1 MRKVEWRHWRR
12 SGVFIVNFEHI
23 LHLFLV
29 ILSLSLNRW
38 RSFRGLHKILD
49 TTYESKKY
57 LEIIFLPERNLLWAS
72 SFAKQKQQE
81 HSKLDQ
87 KLKQSLGG
95 DNRWDSSNHS
105 KLTFDQQKHLFASVA
120 LVLLNFFMNSAFN
133 VA

>member
-81 HSKLDQ
+81 HSKLAQ

-105 KLTFDQQKHLFASVA
+105 KLTFDQQKHLFVGVRQYKCGLSVA
-120 LVLLNFFMNSAFN
+120 
-133 VA
+133 

>member
-1 MRKVEWRHWRR
+1 MRKVEWRLWRR

-38 RSFRGLHKILD
+38 RSFRGLHKILGIA
-49 TTYESKKY
+49 YESEKY
-57 LEIIFLPERNLLWAS
+57 LEIIFLPKRNLRWAS

-95 DNRWDSSNHS
+95 DNRWDSSNQS
-105 KLTFDQQKHLFASVA
+105 KLTFDQQKHSFAGVRQYKCGLSVA
-120 LVLLNFFMNSAFN
+120 
-133 VA
+133 